1 MAGSLFETYVV
12 SEILKQYANKG
23 LDLRSRFAY
32 YRDNNGKE
40 IDLLIIENNK
50 LYPIEVKKNADPG
63 KSALKNFSV
72 LKSLAEETGEGA
84 VICLSS
90 MPYPLDKSKKFPDR
104 VPAGFVVGVCFIQV
118 TDPVDPAAFQ
128 ASHAPVGEPEGSDVP
143 VPDLSGR
150 PDDPPGTHA
159 GLGDLRFCKSLAEI
173 LYLFPDLRGAP
184 GDAQVGLRCPLP
196 HGPKLLQ
203 LRVSI
208 GFHDCNHCST
218 ASILS
223 IKSKISLW
231 CSFIDAVL
239 TMYGGSTSR

>member
-50 LYPIEVKKNADPG
+50 LYPIEIKKNADPG

-90 MPYPLDKSKKFPDR
+90 MPYPLDKSNKVIP
-104 VPAGFVVGVCFIQV
+104 
-118 TDPVDPAAFQ
+118 
-128 ASHAPVGEPEGSDVP
+128 
-143 VPDLSGR
+143 
-150 PDDPPGTHA
+150 
-159 GLGDLRFCKSLAEI
+159 
-173 LYLFPDLRGAP
+173 
-184 GDAQVGLRCPLP
+184 
-196 HGPKLLQ
+196 
-203 LRVSI
+203 I
-208 GFHDCNHCST
+208 GM
-218 ASILS
+218 I
-223 IKSKISLW
+223 
-231 CSFIDAVL
+231 
-239 TMYGGSTSR
+239 